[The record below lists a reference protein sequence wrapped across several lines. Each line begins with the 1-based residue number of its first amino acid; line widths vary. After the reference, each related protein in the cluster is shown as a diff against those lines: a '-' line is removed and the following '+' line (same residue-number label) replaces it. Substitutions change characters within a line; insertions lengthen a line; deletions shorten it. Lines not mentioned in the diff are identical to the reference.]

1 LLIFPLSLIGID
13 LFLTVSTKPQS
24 PQAPTPIEEPT
35 GDRETPTIV
44 EPPTPV
50 KLPASTTMPIANQV
64 FDYNTNDTTCWF
76 RMEAGGRL
84 IGYRCEVSQRI
95 NDNENRV
102 FDLFEPSGL
111 RRLVVLWD
119 NKEVEIF
126 SKVTAT

>member
-1 LLIFPLSLIGID
+1 
-13 LFLTVSTKPQS
+13 
-24 PQAPTPIEEPT
+24 
-35 GDRETPTIV
+35 
-44 EPPTPV
+44 
-50 KLPASTTMPIANQV
+50 MPIANQV